1 MKAAFGFGGK
11 DSFLELN
18 LKEKQAPEE
27 SILDLAF
34 LMNSFF
40 FFFSCFNCLKHNSLA
55 YPERKSQSG
64 CQTSKMYPYIWIFMN
79 LLIFMDEL
87 GL

>member
-34 LMNSFF
+34 LMISFF
-40 FFFSCFNCLKHNSLA
+40 FFFSLSL
-55 YPERKSQSG
+55 YHTTP
-64 CQTSKMYPYIWIFMN
+64 
-79 LLIFMDEL
+79 
-87 GL
+87 

>member
-34 LMNSFF
+34 LMISFF
-40 FFFSCFNCLKHNSLA
+40 FSLSLSLSHNSLA